1 MMARAVFAR
10 SRAARALLAFA
21 CFSAAIAIAQDPQS
35 GLAQKAAREWLVQTD
50 KIDAAASYNAAGSK
64 FKEAITVD
72 RWDEALQKARA
83 PLGALEQRTIF
94 ETTFDKT
101 LPGGGP
107 PGEFA
112 LVMYRTVFT
121 RKTDSIETVTLER
134 ERDGAWRVI
143 GYYIR

>member
-1 MMARAVFAR
+1 MTARAMFAR
-10 SRAARALLAFA
+10 HRAARLLVVFA
-21 CFSAAIAIAQDPQS
+21 CLAGAVALAQDPRS
-35 GLAQKAAREWLVQTD
+35 ILAQKAARDWLAHTD
-50 KIDAAASYNAAGSK
+50 KIDAPVSYDAAGSK

-83 PLGALEQRTIF
+83 PLGALEQRTVF
-94 ETTFDKT
+94 ETTFDKA

-107 PGEFA
+107 QGEFA
-112 LVMYRTVFT
+112 LVMFRTVFAK
-121 RKTDSIETVTLER
+121 KTDSIETVTLEH